1 MTSPDSP
8 RSASRPQALDQVGAT
23 WRAALAPLLAHRWQ
37 RPVLLLAGGLLASES
52 LVQALH
58 LDAGLLPVAALAGG
72 WWWLSQ
78 RNRPVT
84 PKLPNT
90 HGAWLERCQSLLS
103 QFERLEGVAG
113 QAAQQRRQVE
123 LLALRACTAS
133 RPLDLALV
141 GCQLPAQE
149 HQAAVAFSLR
159 HRGCLR
165 LHWGEPLPAAAG
177 RWSWPAAV
185 RDCDVVVYHLPLPLL
200 AVDLRWLEALPA
212 GQPLWLLCR
221 GADAEAA
228 AAALAPLRGG
238 SLAPRSGD
246 GPEPLSSRL
255 LLWDGEAASLANS
268 LEPLKRWLNHESLA
282 LRQATPLRRLEAM
295 HRCWQAELE
304 TLRRREWRVLLQRSQ
319 WLVAAGVAATPM
331 ASLDLV
337 VMAAANALMLQE
349 MARIWDCP
357 WSAEQL
363 RAVAA
368 ELGQACLGLGLV
380 EWSSQALL
388 AVLRLEG
395 TGWLVGTALQALAA
409 AFLTRVVSHAMADY
423 MALCS
428 GVAAPDLEAVKR
440 QAPVLVS
447 QAAAAERLDWN
458 GFLQQASGWLLANP
472 ARPAGI

>member
-1 MTSPDSP
+1 VTSLDSSP
-8 RSASRPQALDQVGAT
+8 SAPRPQALDQVGAT
-23 WRAALAPLLAHRWQ
+23 IRAALGPLLAHRWQ
-37 RPVLLLAGGLLASES
+37 RPVLLLAGGLLVSES

-84 PKLPNT
+84 PRLPNNPA
-90 HGAWLERCQSLLS
+90 AWLERCQSLLA
-103 QFERLEGVAG
+103 QFERLEGGAG
-113 QAAQQRRQVE
+113 QAAQQRRQAE
-123 LLALRACTAS
+123 LQALRASTAP

-141 GCQLPAQE
+141 GCQLPPKE
-149 HQAAVAFSLR
+149 HQQAVAVGLR
-159 HRGCLR
+159 HRGSLR
-165 LHWGEPLPAAAG
+165 LHWGEPLPTATE

-221 GADAEAA
+221 GAEAEAA
-228 AAALAPLRGG
+228 AAALAPLHGQ
-238 SLAPRSGD
+238 
-246 GPEPLSSRL
+246 GPEPISSRL
-255 LLWDGEAASLANS
+255 LLWDGEAASLDNS
-268 LEPLKRWLNHESLA
+268 LEPLTRWLNQESGT
-282 LRQATPLRRLEAM
+282 LRQATPLRRLEEV

-304 TLRRREWRVLLQRSQ
+304 TLRRREWRALLQRSQ
-319 WLVAAGVAATPM
+319 WLVAAGVAATPL

-458 GFLQQASGWLLANP
+458 GFLQQASGWLRANP
-472 ARPAGI
+472 ARPAGA